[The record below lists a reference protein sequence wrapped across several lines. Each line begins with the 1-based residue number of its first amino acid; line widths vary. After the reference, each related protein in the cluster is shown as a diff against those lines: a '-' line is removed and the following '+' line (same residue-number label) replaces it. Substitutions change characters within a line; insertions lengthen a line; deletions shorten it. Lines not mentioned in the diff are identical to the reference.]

1 MRILIGFVLIGMIGG
16 FHGALAQD
24 IPPPPTK
31 DWKAIRYSPYPGQDF
46 PNQVFYGDTHLHT
59 GYSTDAGMVG
69 CTLGPEEAYRFALGA
84 TVTSS
89 TGVAARSLGPGAT
102 QEPVGQNDSRLG
114 AVRAGRVP
122 RGV

>member
-1 MRILIGFVLIGMIGG
+1 MRFLIGFVVFAVVGG

-31 DWKAIRYSPYPGQDF
+31 DWKSIRYSPYPGQDF

-59 GYSTDAGMVG
+59 SYSTDAGLVG
-69 CTLGPEEAYRFALGA
+69 CTLGPEDAYRFALGA

-89 TGVAARSLGPGAT
+89 TGVAGST
-102 QEPVGQNDSRLG
+102 EP
-114 AVRAGRVP
+114 AA
-122 RGV
+122 